1 LLLGGKN
8 AGFCDMVGLSAF
20 SLLILLVGAA
30 VLFVSDADSMDGLG
44 KGGDEEEDESLRCV
58 DGC

>member
-1 LLLGGKN
+1 MLAGKD

-20 SLLILLVGAA
+20 SLLMLLVGAA
-30 VLFVSDADSMDGLG
+30 VLFESDADSIDGLC
-44 KGGDEEEDESLRCV
+44 KCGGEEGDESLRSA